1 MKSKKL
7 QLYKTIELN
16 KNAPSW
22 TKKVPNGFLVNL
34 FTLFV
39 KFMYRTIPTKS
50 GAHGVGEDVSVTVP
64 EYLMIDFIKHF
75 DKVKPK
81 YKKSEKSVK
90 SFPFTGEE
98 YLQIVWNFTDL
109 QDLNDFFSIFKNL
122 EVSTD
127 IL

>member
-1 MKSKKL
+1 LTDMKKKLKGKTVTMKSKKL

-75 DKVKPK
+75 IKLNQSTRNQKNQLK
-81 YKKSEKSVK
+81 AFLLQVK
-90 SFPFTGEE
+90 SI
-98 YLQIVWNFTDL
+98 Y
-109 QDLNDFFSIFKNL
+109 K
-122 EVSTD
+122 
-127 IL
+127 